1 MKDESTITRYR
12 PDPNKPYKPDW
23 SGLDAMTDEE
33 KHAAALSDP
42 DNPPLTEEQLARAR
56 RVSPIKA
63 LRFRLG
69 FTQEVFAARFQ
80 IPLGTLRD
88 WERGA
93 REPDA
98 AAKVLL
104 RVIAR
109 NPQAVMQALEEEED
123 RQLEP
128 VRDPG

>member
-1 MKDESTITRYR
+1 MKDENTISFRL
-12 PDPNKPYKPDW
+12 DPNNPPQTDW
-23 SGLDAMTDEE
+23 SRFDEMTEEE
-33 KHAAALSDP
+33 KHVAALSDP
-42 DNPPLTEEQLARAR
+42 DNPPLTEEQLAKAR
-56 RVSPIKA
+56 RISPIKA

-69 FTQEVFAARFQ
+69 LTQEGFAARFQ
-80 IPLGTLRD
+80 IPLGTIRD

-109 NPQAVMQALEEEED
+109 DPQAVIQALEEEED

-128 VRDPG
+128 VRDPE

>member
-1 MKDESTITRYR
+1 MKDENIITFRL
-12 PDPNKPYKPDW
+12 DPNNPPQTDW
-23 SGLDAMTDEE
+23 SRFDAMTDEE

-63 LRFRLG
+63 LRFRLD
-69 FTQEVFAARFQ
+69 FTQEAFAARFQ

-93 REPDA
+93 REPEA

-109 NPQAVMQALEEEED
+109 NPQAVMQALEED
-123 RQLEP
+123 QQLEP

>member
-1 MKDESTITRYR
+1 MKDENTITFRL
-12 PDPNKPYKPDW
+12 DPNNPPQTDCRRF
-23 SGLDAMTDEE
+23 DAMTDEE

-69 FTQEVFAARFQ
+69 FTQEAFAARFQ

-109 NPQAVMQALEEEED
+109 NPQAVMQALEED
-123 RQLEP
+123 QQLEP